1 MNSDSLQMTSQGTD
15 SSAAAPVAL
24 PTAEELGLHIATGK
38 ISPVTVGDTFEIPV
52 TVSWSVQGST
62 LLLVPVSTAN
72 AKGLD
77 QIGVRQ
83 ELSRSVK
90 GGKEISENQVIYMVV
105 AKDTGSLTVPA
116 LRLEIPTKAG
126 AIELQSQDIPVRV
139 NSASHLLPFAM
150 SLVICVL
157 GIALGLWRIR
167 SRAKAKAIAVKKRSA
182 EEETLRGEFFVLKTR
197 VKAADSRDWLLSLE
211 KVCKCWA
218 EMHHGSENLEALAK
232 QGTLKEWAPLLDEFT
247 HARYGGG
254 ERDAFMNLE
263 TWKLASKLM
272 QIQEDEE

>member
-1 MNSDSLQMTSQGTD
+1 MTNQSADSLT
-15 SSAAAPVAL
+15 AAPAVL
-24 PTAEELGLHIATGK
+24 PTAEELGLHVATGK
-38 ISPVTVGDTFEIPV
+38 APQVTVGDTFEIPV

-77 QIGVRQ
+77 QISVRQ

-90 GGKEISENQVIYMVV
+90 DGKEISENQVIYTIV
-105 AKDTGSLTVPA
+105 AKDTGSLSIPA

-139 NSASHLLPFAM
+139 NAESHLLPFAM
-150 SLVICVL
+150 SLVVCVL
-157 GIALGLWRIR
+157 GIALGFWRIR
-167 SRAKAKAIAVKKRSA
+167 SRAKLKTAIAKKRSA
-182 EEETLRGEFFVLKTR
+182 EENALREEFFVLKTR

-218 EMHHGSENLEALAK
+218 GMHHGSEDLEALTK
-232 QGTLKEWAPLLDEFT
+232 QGKLKEWAPLLEEFT